1 MTQQQQIIPQLA
13 ELHNV
18 QEGGGADDAQHA
30 ARENQVDAHGQLQA
44 HQQQSSQQHMQQ
56 QTQPQHIIVTLQEPQ
71 QPMQHQV
78 ETKLKFCLN
87 IFVFRFQK
95 FLKKLCFSFFFLI
108 ICYI

>member
-1 MTQQQQIIPQLA
+1 MTQQQIIPQLA

-18 QEGGGADDAQHA
+18 QEGGGDDAQHA

-44 HQQQSSQQHMQQ
+44 HQQQGSQQHMQQ

-78 ETKLKFCLN
+78 QT
-87 IFVFRFQK
+87 
-95 FLKKLCFSFFFLI
+95 SS
-108 ICYI
+108 